1 MHRRQVVSCV
11 VLVFVIGM
19 TAAQDFPIPEPQTVQ
34 IEAADGL
41 VLVGDYY
48 KLQPL
53 ADQSRP
59 AVILLHMIGS
69 KRQSWSRLIPALLEA
84 GYEVLTVD
92 LRGHGD
98 TGGEINWFAAVTDV
112 QTWLDWLR
120 EQPGIEADAIS
131 IVGASIGANLALIG
145 CANDDDCVTAIA
157 LSPGLVYY
165 SLKTESSIT
174 NQLSKRSALLI
185 ASQTDQYS
193 ADSVKQLVNSAT
205 GDIGARIYAGT
216 AHGTQLFEVSDA
228 VREGLITL
236 IVSWLDEHTVT
247 EN

>member
-1 MHRRQVVSCV
+1 M
-11 VLVFVIGM
+11 
-19 TAAQDFPIPEPQTVQ
+19 
-34 IEAADGL
+34 
-41 VLVGDYY
+41 
-48 KLQPL
+48 
-53 ADQSRP
+53 
-59 AVILLHMIGS
+59 
-69 KRQSWSRLIPALLEA
+69 
-84 GYEVLTVD
+84 VLTVD

-98 TGGEINWFAAVTDV
+98 TGGEINWFAAAVDV

-120 EQPGIEADAIS
+120 EQPGVRADAIS
-131 IVGASIGANLALIG
+131 MVGASIGANLALIG

-165 SLKTESSIT
+165 SLKTESSIS